1 MTPVNTTFYH
11 DTLGKLRTVYTEDN
25 LLFSVR
31 DISRIFGYKDDG
43 KTLRRYCS
51 HVKNLEFGKQTMNF
65 LSAADLDNLFRRGKY
80 ENSNELYNWI
90 CDTIIPELLELD
102 YGDDDLYDENELY
115 LIHRRDYDRLTYAFA
130 LLCHRLVKLCDKVD
144 QLPVSTKTGRLL
156 DLSARS
162 REVCENLLDSYG
174 LTLDDMKE
182 FDTDRIF
189 ELLDEDVTTPEN
201 AGYMG
206 REEMTAGFVHDLM
219 DFLTDWK
226 HSNGKSIEV

>member
-1 MTPVNTTFYH
+1 MNPVNTTFYH
-11 DTLGKLRTVYTEDN
+11 DDLGKLRTVYIGDN
-25 LLFSVR
+25 LFFSIR
-31 DISRIFGYKDDG
+31 DISRIFGYKDEG

-51 HVKNLEFGKQTMNF
+51 HVNKLDFGKLNMNF
-65 LSAADLDNLFRRGKY
+65 MSAADLDNLFRREKY

-144 QLPVSTKTGRLL
+144 QLPVSSKTGGLL
-156 DLSARS
+156 DLSAQS

-189 ELLDEDVTTPEN
+189 ELLDEDVISPED

-206 REEMTAGFVHDLM
+206 REEITAGFVHDLM

-226 HSNGKSIEV
+226 HGNGKSTEV